1 MSTNCANRMTVNI
14 LGTEYTIAYGN
25 EKTNTGLID
34 NDGYTD
40 TSTKEIFIN
49 DMSYMDGDDVRKRDM
64 EAYKRKVLRHEITH
78 AFFAESGLD
87 GSGHSTMGCFEHDE
101 ELVDWIAIQ
110 GVKIYKAWE
119 SVGAV

>member
-1 MSTNCANRMTVNI
+1 MTVNV
-14 LGTEYTIAYGN
+14 LGTDYTITYSNRDENA
-25 EKTNTGLID
+25 GLKES
-34 NDGYTD
+34 DGYTD

-49 DMSYMDGDDVRKRDM
+49 DMAYTEDDDMRKRDM
-64 EAYKRKVLRHEITH
+64 KAYQRKVLRHEIVH

-87 GSGHSTMGCFEHDE
+87 GCGHFPSHFEHDE

>member
-1 MSTNCANRMTVNI
+1 MTVNV
-14 LGTEYTIAYGN
+14 LGTDYTITYSN
-25 EKTNTGLID
+25 ETENAGLKE

-49 DMSYMDGDDVRKRDM
+49 DMDYTEDDDMRKRDM
-64 EAYKRKVLRHEITH
+64 KAYQRKVLRHEIVH

-87 GSGHSTMGCFEHDE
+87 GCGHSPDHVEHDE

>member
-1 MSTNCANRMTVNI
+1 MKVNI
-14 LGTEYTIAYGN
+14 LGTEYAITYDNGDNNA
-25 EKTNTGLID
+25 GLKD

-49 DMSYMDGDDVRKRDM
+49 DMSYMDDDDMKKRDM
-64 EAYKRKVLRHEITH
+64 GAYKRKVLRHEITH

-87 GSGHSTMGCFEHDE
+87 GCGHLVIGCFEHDE
-101 ELVDWIAIQ
+101 ELIDWFAIQ
-110 GVKIYKAWE
+110 GPKIYKAWE